1 MIMRSGADFGGKNGA
16 NTLKNNL
23 IKCVHLKCARD
34 SAKEKIGR
42 GGASLIKRYGRPQRI
57 SRARR
62 RQTARMLSS
71 TSLDMAKSAT
81 SVGRS
86 SAAPSSA
93 HGATRSHN
101 EPLIN
106 APAIAQIDWL
116 ILRSRVTSTTTR
128 LASVYV
134 HKQINQH
141 ALNTSH
147 QFTALDWHFV
157 CIQFVICMARI
168 DLKLA

>member
-1 MIMRSGADFGGKNGA
+1 
-16 NTLKNNL
+16 
-23 IKCVHLKCARD
+23 LKCARD
-34 SAKEKIGR
+34 SAKEKTIR
-42 GGASLIKRYGRPQRI
+42 GGASLIKRWSAAAADKP
-57 SRARR
+57 RASPPDCPH
-62 RQTARMLSS
+62 AVIHSA
-71 TSLDMAKSAT
+71 LDMAKSAT

-86 SAAPSSA
+86 ASSA

-128 LASVYV
+128 TEYVDV
-134 HKQINQH
+134 HKQINQP

-147 QFTALDWHFV
+147 QFTALD
-157 CIQFVICMARI
+157 
-168 DLKLA
+168 